1 MNRRNFLL
9 ALAGI
14 AAVTENLRKSSL
26 ADDLKEVEL
35 EVRGMT

>member
-9 ALAGI
+9 ALAGLAGVI
-14 AAVTENLRKSSL
+14 TNSRENSL